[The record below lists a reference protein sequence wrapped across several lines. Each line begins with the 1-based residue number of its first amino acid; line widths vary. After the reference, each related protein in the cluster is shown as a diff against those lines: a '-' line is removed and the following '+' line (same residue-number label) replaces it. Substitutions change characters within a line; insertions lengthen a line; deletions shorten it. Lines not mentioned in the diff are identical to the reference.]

1 MKKKVTFIINPI
13 SGGKKKTGVPSMIQ
27 RIIDHDKYKVQI
39 QFTKSAA
46 HNLELAEQAVKENTD
61 ILVAVGG
68 DGTINHI
75 AKYVANSNTILGIV
89 PQGSGNGL
97 SRHLQ
102 IPMNSERALGL
113 INEGKTLAIDS
124 GIANDQ
130 FFINVAGLG
139 FDAHVSAMFAKA
151 PKRGFVS
158 YSKISL
164 NEFANYKSETF
175 EMVIDGKT
183 IEREA
188 FILCVANGS
197 QYGNNAFIAPTADV
211 TDGVFE
217 VSLLKP
223 FKPHQL
229 PIIGAQLFRKKFH
242 QSKYIETFSGQSI
255 QITRKNGGVVN
266 IDGEPI
272 EMSNKLN
279 IAIQPKSL
287 KIIIP

>member
-13 SGGKKKTGVPSMIQ
+13 SGGKKKTGVPTMIQ

-39 QFTKSAA
+39 HFTKSAA

-75 AKYVANSNTILGIV
+75 AKYVANSNTIFGII

-97 SRHLQ
+97 ARHLN
-102 IPMNSERALGL
+102 IPMNSERALRL
-113 INEGKTLAIDS
+113 INECKTQSIDT
-124 GIANDQ
+124 GVANDQ

-139 FDAHVSAMFAKA
+139 FDAHVSWMFAKA

-158 YSKISL
+158 YSKITL
-164 NEFANYKSETF
+164 KEFANYQSELF
-175 EMVIDGKT
+175 ELTIDGKQY
-183 IEREA
+183 EREA

-197 QYGNNAFIAPTADV
+197 QYGNNAYIAPMADV
-211 TDGVFE
+211 TDGIFE
-217 VSLLKP
+217 ISLLKP
-223 FKPHQL
+223 FKSHLL
-229 PIIGAQLFRKKFH
+229 PIIGSQLFRKKFH
-242 QSKYIETFSGQSI
+242 QSKYIETFSGKSI
-255 QITRKNGGVVN
+255 QITRKNSGVVN

-272 EMSNKLN
+272 EMSNKLD
-279 IAIQPKSL
+279 ITLQSKSL